1 MLSDESKCEFIV
13 GCDTFMT
20 DSAKYCD
27 ILLPDAMHAE
37 QLNMSTNGYSE
48 YYWGVTV
55 GGPAQEPPFEC
66 RPIYDVHADIAEKLG
81 VRDKFT
87 LGKTQDEWIEELYKA
102 GAAADPELP
111 SWEGILEQGVYK
123 RKLPTA
129 IAFEEN
135 VKDPV
140 GHPWNTP
147 SGKIEIYSEA
157 LAKIAEDRELE
168 GRLTEGQ
175 VISPIPIFDP
185 GVEGYGAV
193 TDEYPLYMSGWHDKA
208 RTHSSFGSLEVL
220 KDYNRHRLWINP
232 LDADPRGIHDG
243 DKVRVKSPAGEVE
256 IEAHVTSRIVPSV
269 VAVPQGF
276 WHDADMKGNKLDKG
290 GCINTLTTYV
300 PSPLA
305 HGNGPSNSI
314 IAEVTKA

>member
-1 MLSDESKCEFIV
+1 M
-13 GCDTFMT
+13 
-20 DSAKYCD
+20 
-27 ILLPDAMHAE
+27 
-37 QLNMSTNGYSE
+37 
-48 YYWGVTV
+48 
-55 GGPAQEPPFEC
+55 
-66 RPIYDVHADIAEKLG
+66 
-81 VRDKFT
+81 
-87 LGKTQDEWIEELYKA
+87 
-102 GAAADPELP
+102 
-111 SWEGILEQGVYK
+111 
-123 RKLPTA
+123 
-129 IAFEEN
+129 
-135 VKDPV
+135 

-193 TDEYPLYMSGWHDKA
+193 TDEYPLYMSG
-208 RTHSSFGSLEVL
+208 
-220 KDYNRHRLWINP
+220 
-232 LDADPRGIHDG
+232 
-243 DKVRVKSPAGEVE
+243 
-256 IEAHVTSRIVPSV
+256 
-269 VAVPQGF
+269 
-276 WHDADMKGNKLDKG
+276 NKLDKG

>member
-1 MLSDESKCEFIV
+1 M
-13 GCDTFMT
+13 
-20 DSAKYCD
+20 
-27 ILLPDAMHAE
+27 
-37 QLNMSTNGYSE
+37 
-48 YYWGVTV
+48 
-55 GGPAQEPPFEC
+55 
-66 RPIYDVHADIAEKLG
+66 
-81 VRDKFT
+81 RDKFT

-256 IEAHVTSRIVPSV
+256 IEAEPYRAERRCYATGLLARCRHEGQQAR
-269 VAVPQGF
+269 QGWLHQYAYHLCAF
-276 WHDADMKGNKLDKG
+276 
-290 GCINTLTTYV
+290 TLGSWQW
-300 PSPLA
+300 PFQF
-305 HGNGPSNSI
+305 HHR
-314 IAEVTKA
+314 